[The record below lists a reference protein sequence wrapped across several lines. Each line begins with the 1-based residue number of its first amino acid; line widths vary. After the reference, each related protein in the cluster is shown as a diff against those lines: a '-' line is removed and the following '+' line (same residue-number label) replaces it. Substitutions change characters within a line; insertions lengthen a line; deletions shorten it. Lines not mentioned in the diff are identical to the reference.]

1 MSKYVYS
8 CICVC
13 RAFMGICMYVVRS
26 CVCMCLV
33 RSCMMYV
40 CRVFIH
46 VHVCCSFMCMRMRMC
61 VLVYVCAG
69 VCEHVAH
76 SCVCRAFVG
85 MPCVNVYIYT
95 KKYTKQVIVNNMQT
109 YHTLVTSPHCSNC
122 LF

>member
-1 MSKYVYS
+1 MYVCRVSIHVCCAFMRMRMYEYVYS

-26 CVCMCLV
+26 CVCMCPV

-76 SCVCRAFVG
+76 SCVCRAYAV
-85 MPCVNVYIYT
+85 C
-95 KKYTKQVIVNNMQT
+95 
-109 YHTLVTSPHCSNC
+109 
-122 LF
+122 

>member
-1 MSKYVYS
+1 MYVCHASIHVCCAFMRMRMYEYVYS

-85 MPCVNVYIYT
+85 MPCVNVYPYT
-95 KKYTKQVIVNNMQT
+95 QQNTPNRS
-109 YHTLVTSPHCSNC
+109 L
-122 LF
+122 